1 MRDEIERLVELYA
14 RNRGEYVKRSSRYSE
29 SDTRADFV
37 DPLFAAL
44 GWDVAN
50 ARGLSRRLRE
60 VIRETQAAGSEHTR
74 RPDYEFKLGPERK
87 FFVEV
92 KKPSIDIA
100 TSPAAAFQ
108 ARRYGWSAN
117 PAISVVTNF
126 EFLAI
131 YDTSIEPLTD
141 QAAPHARLRLFNY
154 TEYGDKLDEIAGL
167 LSRETVYSGQFDATF
182 AQSARKFSET
192 VDAVLLQQLN
202 RWRQM
207 LGEDILGAK
216 PQIGE
221 RALNELSQ
229 RFLLR
234 VLFLRMCEDRGIET
248 YEWLREAARADN
260 WERFIQLLTRA
271 DGRFDSELFDTR
283 NDPLCKV
290 GQNGIRLNPQTVAAI
305 VDALY
310 FPAAPYTFAV
320 FKPQFLG
327 TVYEHFLQDRLKI
340 VSGRVVLAPKPE
352 NEGRDIVP
360 TPPPLIERIVQDTL
374 APRLQHLSVLDLHRQ
389 RILDMACGS
398 GGFLIAAFDLLAD
411 LATTSYIATGN
422 RQAIYPVIDGW
433 QLTFE
438 EKCRL
443 LQSCIYG
450 VDRDAAA
457 VEVARFSL
465 LVKLLEDETPA
476 SLPPS
481 GRILPSLAHN
491 LVVGD
496 SLVDDRLYA
505 EAPDAET
512 IGPPLTWGADLPGQY
527 DFVIG
532 NPPYLKT
539 EAIKGIEPVE
549 YEFYLRHYDTA
560 YRQFDKYYLFIERAV
575 DDLLRDDG
583 ALGMVVSRKFS
594 HIESGKALR
603 KVLSRGSRLTRLVDF
618 GNAQLFDGR
627 TTYTC
632 LLFLTKTRSK
642 ALDAPIP
649 YELVTTPRE
658 WVCGQI
664 GSQASLALPQ
674 HLCSGEK
681 AWLLPGTP
689 DELALIEAMYADS
702 VPLGSVVDVF
712 NGIQTSR
719 NEVYVLPHWRDV
731 DDERVA
737 FVKAGRQWLIEK
749 DILKPFFEGGVTSL
763 KSFHPLR
770 PTARVIFPYELSSQ
784 ADALRATLI
793 PPTVLREKFPL
804 AWAWLEYNQ
813 AILKRP
819 FRDIRP
825 ATFPAD
831 EWYRYGR
838 DQALTAFENRPKI
851 VVGVNSLGD
860 KYVYDDSNAL
870 LASGGTAGECAIA
883 AFHGGARQSPY
894 SLHFILALLNHKAI
908 EYFCRKRGS
917 PFRGGW
923 YARGTAVLKEIP
935 VPNFQLP
942 AVDERGQLYWKI
954 VETSQILCRLGSA
967 LSTADSSVERTRL
980 ERQMNALKREMD
992 AAISALY
999 GIADVIDRIEL
1010 PT

>member
-1 MRDEIERLVELYA
+1 MKSEVERLVELYE
-14 RNRGEYVKRSSRYSE
+14 RNRGEYAKRSSRYNE

-37 DPLFAAL
+37 DPFFAAL

-50 ARGLSRRLRE
+50 ARGQSRRLRE
-60 VIRETQAAGSEHTR
+60 VVRETQVAGSEHTK

-92 KKPSIDIA
+92 KKPGVDVA
-100 TSPAAAFQ
+100 NSPAAAFQ
-108 ARRYGWSAN
+108 VRRYGWSADL
-117 PAISVVTNF
+117 AISVVTNF

-131 YDTSIEPLTD
+131 YDTTIEPQAD
-141 QAAPHARLRLFNY
+141 QVASYGRLKLFHY
-154 TEYGDKLDEIAGL
+154 TEYCGKLDEIASL
-167 LSRETVYSGQFDATF
+167 IARDAVYSGQFDATF
-182 AQSARKFSET
+182 TQSARKFSET

-202 RWRQM
+202 RWRLM
-207 LGEDILGAK
+207 LGEDILGAR
-216 PQIGE
+216 PRVGE

-248 YEWLREAARADN
+248 YELLQQAARADN
-260 WERFIQLLTRA
+260 WDLFVQLLTRA

-283 NDPLCKV
+283 NDPLCAR
-290 GQNGIRLNPQTVAAI
+290 GQDGIRLDRRTVETI

-327 TVYEHFLQDRLKI
+327 SVYEHFLQDRLK
-340 VSGRVVLAPKPE
+340 VESGRVVLAPKPE
-352 NEGRDIVP
+352 NAGRDIVS
-360 TPPPLIERIVQDTL
+360 TPQPLIERIVQDTL
-374 APRLQHLSVLDLHRQ
+374 APSLQDLSVPTILDR

-411 LATTSYIATGN
+411 IATTSHVAAGN
-422 RQAIYPVIDGW
+422 RQAVYQVADGW
-433 QLTFE
+433 RLTFE
-438 EKCRL
+438 EKCKL
-443 LQSCIYG
+443 LQACVYG

-465 LVKLLEDETPA
+465 LVKLLDDETPA
-476 SLPPS
+476 SLPQS
-481 GRILPSLAHN
+481 GRILPSLAQN
-491 LVVGD
+491 VVVGD

-512 IGPPLTWGADLPGQY
+512 VGPPLTWGVDLPGRY

-539 EAIKGIEPVE
+539 EAIKGTEPAE

-560 YRQFDKYYLFIERAV
+560 YRQFDKYYLFLERAV
-575 DDLLRDDG
+575 DDLLEENG

-603 KVLSRGSRLTRLVDF
+603 KLLSRRGHVTRLVDF

-632 LLFLTKTRSK
+632 LLFLTKTR
-642 ALDAPIP
+642 AAPDAPVP

-658 WVCGQI
+658 WVRGQT
-664 GSQASLALPQ
+664 SPQASLVLP
-674 HLCSGEK
+674 HRLCSGEK
-681 AWLLPGTP
+681 AWLLPSTP
-689 DELALIEAMYADS
+689 DELALVEAMYANS
-702 VPLGSVVDVF
+702 VPLGSVAEVF

-719 NEVYVLPHWRDV
+719 NDVYVIPHWQDV

-737 FVKAGRQWLIEK
+737 FDKAGHKWLIEK
-749 DILKPFFEGGVTSL
+749 SILKPFFEGGVTNL
-763 KSFHPLR
+763 KSFHPLQAG
-770 PTARVIFPYELSSQ
+770 ARVIFPYEI
-784 ADALRATLI
+784 ADETGELRATLI
-793 PPTVLREKFPL
+793 PPAALQKKFPL
-804 AWAWLEYNQ
+804 AWAWLEHNQ
-813 AILKRP
+813 AVLRRP
-819 FRDIRP
+819 PRDIRP
-825 ATFPAD
+825 APFPTD

-838 DQALTAFENRPKI
+838 DQALAAFENRPKI
-851 VVGVNSLGD
+851 VVGINSLGD
-860 KYVYDDSNAL
+860 KYVHDDSNVL

-883 AFHGGARQSPY
+883 AFRGDAKRSPY
-894 SLHFILALLNHKAI
+894 SLYFILALLNHKTV

-935 VPNFQLP
+935 VPSVELSPVN
-942 AVDERGQLYWKI
+942 ERGLLYSI
-954 VETSQILCRLGSA
+954 VVETCQTLCRLGGV
-967 LSTADSSVERTRL
+967 LDKVDSTVERTRL

-992 AAISALY
+992 AAISTLY
-999 GIADVIDRIEL
+999 GVTDVVDRIEL
-1010 PT
+1010 PA